1 MITQRGLIRGTLQVR
16 MRRCGKPNCK
26 CRRGER
32 HRSLY
37 LVVSENGRLRQLFVP
52 KDWELRVREWVQDYG
67 RVKGLLEQLSRRYW
81 KKVEERE

>member
-1 MITQRGLIRGTLQVR
+1 MR

-32 HRSLY
+32 HRGLY